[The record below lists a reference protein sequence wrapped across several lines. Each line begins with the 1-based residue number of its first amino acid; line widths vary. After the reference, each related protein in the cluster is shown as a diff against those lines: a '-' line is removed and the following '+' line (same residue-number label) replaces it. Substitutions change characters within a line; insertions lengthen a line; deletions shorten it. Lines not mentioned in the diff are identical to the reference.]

1 MKKFA
6 LIIVLLFA
14 SLGLVGCSSGSEI
27 AGVPPE
33 VARQAWADEKI
44 DQWIG
49 ESGAN
54 GIDELPVPFSLV
66 ESWESPE
73 AGVLVVRAGT
83 KDVHQV
89 AQELLRS
96 IRASG
101 GGIVSVKVVNDAG
114 DSAKYPEII

>member
-1 MKKFA
+1 MKQFA
-6 LIIVLLFA
+6 LIIVLLLAALGFA
-14 SLGLVGCSSGSEI
+14 GCSSGSEI

-54 GIDELPVPFSLV
+54 GIDELPAPFSLV

-73 AGVLVVRAGT
+73 AGVLVVRART